1 MIVTLHFPVSDARSF
16 LPGATTP
23 CDAPSWP
30 SPSVGEFVRHIG
42 PVIPPARGNA
52 GGWSSGESWC
62 DAKRAIRFDSRPRLT
77 IRGRQIGPFR
87 ILFRRNTTDGS
98 AASRFELCF
107 GVNSDYLYFGDGSGP
122 AINAAIRSILQH
134 PVRIAG
140 PTGHVSTTLGGA
152 GKSLALLVRGSG
164 ILTGSPDPHPD
175 WSVVGCLPLVQI
187 CLTKSEEVPR
197 QLSSTFSYNPDASS
211 RDIESLTV
219 ALGTHQSAGGTC
231 RVSVVRYRDPTV
243 RSSEEHF
250 SQEKS
255 RVQTV
260 HRALA
265 QLHYHQVV
273 LANVQ
278 NHLASERL
286 SVDAK
291 SDEGQRLQAFV
302 RRSVKAI
309 RRGQRNLHG
318 LDEEALPE
326 WPEETGSIGADQAGS
341 TPEDIARSLSAAMD
355 GMRPAII
362 REAVSI
368 GAIHINVNGNMNGS
382 MNVAG
387 TAWGQGAGAIDAR
400 VDRSVRWNDLSHAI
414 ELTAFARDIR
424 RLEALLRSD
433 PSRATSSAEVQAV
446 GEAAERAERGDGDGA
461 LAVLTPV
468 KQWLKKVASE
478 FSCKVVVD
486 FATQFLA
493 LSGKADSL

>member
-23 CDAPSWP
+23 CDAPGWP

-62 DAKRAIRFDSRPRLT
+62 DAKRAIRFVARPRLT
-77 IRGRQIGPFR
+77 IRGRLIGPFR
-87 ILFRRNTTDGS
+87 ILFRRYTTDGW

-107 GVNSDYLYFGDGSGP
+107 GVNSDHLYFGDGSAP
-122 AINAAIRSILQH
+122 AIDAAIRSILQH

-140 PTGHVSTTLGGA
+140 PSGQVSTTLGGA
-152 GKSLALLVRGSG
+152 GNSLALLVRGAG
-164 ILTGSPDPHPD
+164 MLTGSPDPHPD
-175 WSVVGCLPLVQI
+175 WSVVGCLPLMQI
-187 CLTKSEEVPR
+187 RLTKSEEVPR

-219 ALGTHQSAGGTC
+219 ALGTHRSAGGTC
-231 RVSVVRYRDPTV
+231 RVSVVRYRDPSV

-250 SQEKS
+250 SREKS

-291 SDEGQRLQAFV
+291 SDEGQRLQEFV

-309 RRGQRNLHG
+309 RLGRRHLYG
-318 LDEEALPE
+318 LDDEALPE
-326 WPEETGSIGADQAGS
+326 WPEETGSVGADQAAP
-341 TPEDIARSLSAAMD
+341 TPEDIARTLWESMD
-355 GMRPAII
+355 GMRPAI
-362 REAVSI
+362 RRDAVSI
-368 GAIHINVNGNMNGS
+368 GAIHFNVNGNL
-382 MNVAG
+382 NVAG

-400 VDRSVRWNDLSHAI
+400 VDRSIRWNDLSHAI
-414 ELTAFARDIR
+414 ELSAFAQDIR

-433 PSRATSSAEVQAV
+433 PSRTTSSAEVQAV
-446 GEAAERAERGDGDGA
+446 AEAAQRAERGDGDGA

-493 LSGKADSL
+493 LSGKADLL